1 MRRLA
6 VCSFLEPQDDGAV
19 FGASEIPLHVT
30 IIGTFALDGGTDPVV
45 AAMESVTHRLPVS
58 ARAGGD
64 DLFGPNRDVPVTV
77 VTDFGGIRDLHNAL
91 FDELRPLGCELDE
104 PLFARHGFR
113 AHITWV
119 PGSQVEPGQII
130 RLDSLSLI
138 DLRPEGDPSLR
149 RVVATSVPG

>member
-6 VCSFLEPQDDGAV
+6 VCSFLELQPEDAT
-19 FGASEIPLHVT
+19 FRASEIPLHVT
-30 IIGTFALDGGTDPVV
+30 IVGTFAFDSGTDAVV
-45 AAMESVTHRLPVS
+45 AAMGSVTHRLPVT

-91 FDELRPLGCELDE
+91 FDELRPLGCELEE

-113 AHITWV
+113 PHITWV
-119 PGSQVEPGQII
+119 PGSQVEPGQVIT
-130 RLDSLSLI
+130 LDSLSLI
-138 DLRPEGDPSLR
+138 DLRPDGDPALR
-149 RVVATSVPG
+149 RVVGTA